1 MNLSETDSEAI
12 DPSESP
18 SVYFCPTKPIYTWI
32 LTETAAFYVSI
43 TTRSIASPLTVLLN
57 VLIIVAVKKR
67 RALQTNSSILLTSMA
82 FSDLLVGAVS
92 MPLTTALDILFLF
105 LHKKLR
111 LTICKIAGANQIV
124 LYSAVSSSLYHL
136 TFIAWERYV
145 AIKNWRSYKTVISK
159 TRLKI
164 CAVVAWVLAAI
175 SAFLVPILWVA
186 EVDQKVMAA
195 LSIFSATKTVLC
207 VAVIGFFYISIYLC
221 IRKRKE
227 NEINQVSGRTN
238 TRLENAVAKATGTVT
253 AALLVSYVPSIIAL
267 FLGDAVPFLRTS
279 SYFRWSEL
287 LIQMNS
293 LFNPIVYCFAVNR
306 AFRNEVLEM
315 INSNSLPQLASYP
328 NPLAER
334 HIRQRDAPAVILEE
348 VNECQEEKQQ
358 PDRHSKSRSCD
369 SNELPYPDQIPGA
382 VNSSPSSKAEEL
394 RVIVVDK
401 HRPNPDQRKQRLLHF
416 GHFAVASKKENLSQA
431 EEKNDKESFTYTPQQ
446 ITERLSKPSH
456 EEEQG
461 IVTDRNPSKAMAS
474 GTAKEKQGQFD
485 ENDDQNFPNNEPA
498 KLKSRILTCGEIR
511 SISVHEDQAE
521 LREQKPNIRY
531 SASSTEENQGGKTE
545 DSENC
550 CEGFLPN

>member
-12 DPSESP
+12 NPSESP

-43 TTRSIASPLTVLLN
+43 TTKSIASPFTVLLN
-57 VLIIVAVKKR
+57 LLIIVAVKKR
-67 RALQTNSSILLTSMA
+67 RALQKNSSILLASMA
-82 FSDLLVGAVS
+82 VSDLLVGAVS
-92 MPLTTALDILFLF
+92 IPLTTALDILL
-105 LHKKLR
+105 LHKKLS

-124 LYSAVSSSLYHL
+124 LYSAVTSSLYHL

-145 AIKNWRSYKTVISK
+145 AIKKWRSYKTVISK

-164 CAVVAWVLAAI
+164 CVVVAWVLAAI

-186 EVDQKVMAA
+186 EVDHKVIAA

-207 VAVIGFFYISIYLC
+207 VAVIGFFYVSIYLC

-227 NEINQVSGRTN
+227 NEINQVSGRAN

-253 AALLVSYVPSIIAL
+253 AALLVSYVPSIIVL
-267 FLGDAVPFLRTS
+267 FLGDTVPFVRTS

-293 LFNPIVYCFAVNR
+293 LFNPIVYCFAMNR
-306 AFRNEVLEM
+306 AFRNEVLEI
-315 INSNSLPQLASYP
+315 INSNSVLQLASYP
-328 NPLAER
+328 NPPAKR

-348 VNECQEEKQQ
+348 VNEFQEEKQQ
-358 PDRHSKSRSCD
+358 PNRHSRPRSCG
-369 SNELPYPDQIPGA
+369 SIELPYPDQIPGP

-394 RVIVVDK
+394 RVIVVDV
-401 HRPNPDQRKQRLLHF
+401 HRPNPDQRKQQLLHL
-416 GHFAVASKKENLSQA
+416 AVASKKENLDQA
-431 EEKNDKESFTYTPQQ
+431 EQKNEEPFTFTPQL

-461 IVTDRNPSKAMAS
+461 IVTERNPSKAMAS
-474 GTAKEKQGQFD
+474 GTANEKQGQFD
-485 ENDDQNFPNNEPA
+485 ENDEQNFHNNEPA
-498 KLKSRILTCGEIR
+498 KLKSCLLTCGEIR
-511 SISVHEDQAE
+511 PIPVHEDQAE

-531 SASSTEENQGGKTE
+531 SVSSTEENQGGKT
-545 DSENC
+545 DDRDNC
-550 CEGFLPN
+550 CDGFLPS

>member
-43 TTRSIASPLTVLLN
+43 TAKSIASPLTVLLN
-57 VLIIVAVKKR
+57 VLIIVAMKKR
-67 RALQTNSSILLTSMA
+67 RALQKNSSILLTSMA
-82 FSDLLVGAVS
+82 VEELLVGAVS
-92 MPLTTALDILFLF
+92 MPLTTALDILL
-105 LHKKLR
+105 LRKKLS
-111 LTICKIAGANQIV
+111 LTICKIAGASQIV
-124 LYSAVSSSLYHL
+124 LYSAVTSSLYHL
-136 TFIAWERYV
+136 TFIAWDRYV
-145 AIKNWRSYKTVISK
+145 AIKKWRSYKTIVTK

-164 CAVVAWVLAAI
+164 CAVVAWVLTVITAI
-175 SAFLVPILWVA
+175 LVPILWVA
-186 EVDQKVMAA
+186 KVDQKVIAA

-207 VAVIGFFYISIYLC
+207 VGVIGFFYISIYLS
-221 IRKRKE
+221 ILKRKE
-227 NEINQVSGRTN
+227 NEINQVSSRGN
-238 TRLENAVAKATGTVT
+238 SRLENAVAKATGTVT
-253 AALLVSYVPSIIAL
+253 AALLVSYVPSIIVL

-293 LFNPIVYCFAVNR
+293 LFNPIVYCFTMNR

-315 INSNSLPQLASYP
+315 ININSVLQPASRL
-328 NPLAER
+328 NPPPKR
-334 HIRQRDAPAVILEE
+334 HIRQRDVPAVILEE
-348 VNECQEEKQQ
+348 KNEFQEEKQQ
-358 PDRHSKSRSCD
+358 PDRHSKPRSCD
-369 SNELPYPDQIPGA
+369 LIEFPYPDQIPGA
-382 VNSSPSSKAEEL
+382 VNSSLSSKAEEL
-394 RVIVVDK
+394 RVIAVDVN
-401 HRPNPDQRKQRLLHF
+401 RPSPDQRKQRLL
-416 GHFAVASKKENLSQA
+416 HFAVASKKENLSQA
-431 EEKNDKESFTYTPQQ
+431 EEKNEMESFTYTPQQ

-461 IVTDRNPSKAMAS
+461 IVTERNPSKAMAS

-511 SISVHEDQAE
+511 PIFIHEDQAE

-531 SASSTEENQGGKTE
+531 SVSSTEENQGGKTE
-545 DSENC
+545 DRDNC
-550 CEGFLPN
+550 CERFLPR

>member
-12 DPSESP
+12 NPSESP

-43 TTRSIASPLTVLLN
+43 TTKSIASPFTVLLN
-57 VLIIVAVKKR
+57 LLIIVAVKKR
-67 RALQTNSSILLTSMA
+67 RALQKNSSILLASMA
-82 FSDLLVGAVS
+82 VSDLLVGAVS
-92 MPLTTALDILFLF
+92 IPLTTALDILL
-105 LHKKLR
+105 LHKKLS
-111 LTICKIAGANQIV
+111 LTICKIASANQIV
-124 LYSAVSSSLYHL
+124 LYSAVTSSLYHL

-145 AIKNWRSYKTVISK
+145 AIKKWRSYKTVISK

-164 CAVVAWVLAAI
+164 CVVVAWVLAAI

-186 EVDQKVMAA
+186 EVDQKVIAA

-207 VAVIGFFYISIYLC
+207 VAVIGFFYVSIYLC

-227 NEINQVSGRTN
+227 NEINQVSGRAN

-253 AALLVSYVPSIIAL
+253 AALLVSYVPSIIVL
-267 FLGDAVPFLRTS
+267 FLGDTVPFVRTS

-293 LFNPIVYCFAVNR
+293 LFNPIVYCFAMNR

-315 INSNSLPQLASYP
+315 INSNSVLQLASYP
-328 NPLAER
+328 NPPAKR

-348 VNECQEEKQQ
+348 VNEFQEEKQQ
-358 PDRHSKSRSCD
+358 PNRHFRPRSCG
-369 SNELPYPDQIPGA
+369 SIELPYPDQIPGP

-394 RVIVVDK
+394 RVIVIDV
-401 HRPNPDQRKQRLLHF
+401 HRPNPDQRKQQLLHL
-416 GHFAVASKKENLSQA
+416 AVASKKENLDQA
-431 EEKNDKESFTYTPQQ
+431 EQKNEEPFTFTPQL

-461 IVTDRNPSKAMAS
+461 IVTERNPSKAMAS
-474 GTAKEKQGQFD
+474 GTANEKQGQFD
-485 ENDDQNFPNNEPA
+485 ENDEQNFHNNEPA
-498 KLKSRILTCGEIR
+498 KLKSCLLTCGEIR
-511 SISVHEDQAE
+511 PIPVHEDQAE

-531 SASSTEENQGGKTE
+531 SVSSTEENQGGKT
-545 DSENC
+545 DDRDNC
-550 CEGFLPN
+550 CDGFLPS